1 MCFQKDDVEV
11 LMALPLAWVVAE
23 CVFKKMTWRCEV
35 NLSAKPSYTKKKL
48 DGHLLTEVDSLPG

>member
-1 MCFQKDDVEV
+1 
-11 LMALPLAWVVAE
+11 MALPLAWVVAE

-48 DGHLLTEVDSLPG
+48 DGHLLTEVESLPG